1 MALPLV
7 SSSSIGSFTSMPP
20 RNQDLLLGS
29 SNCGRFNRVQCR
41 VVNKV
46 SDQTITRRSGNYQ
59 PALWDYNYIQSLR
72 GDFLV
77 ESYTQK
83 VDKLK
88 EDVRAML
95 VNKTMNRLDQ
105 LELVDTIQRL
115 GVDYV
120 FENEIRTILG
130 RIYND
135 KKHTNAS
142 SNNDL
147 YTEALEFRL
156 LRQHGFKV
164 PQEVFNIFK
173 DSQDNFEAC
182 LCEDMKGLLSLYE
195 ATFLGEEGES
205 ILEDARDFAGKHLK
219 QHVKYHNGD
228 YVSTL
233 ASHALELPLHWR
245 MPRLEARWYM
255 DVYQTK
261 QSTNPMLLEFAKMEY
276 NNLQAIHQEDLKRA
290 SEWSLQTGFKEKL
303 PFARDRISECFL
315 WSLGI
320 AMEPQYRYF
329 RPECSKLNQ
338 LITTIDDIYDVYGT
352 LDELELFTSAIERW
366 DINMMDKLPY
376 YMKLTFCALV
386 NFVNEASY
394 VALREQDVDIAYCL
408 KKSWIDLCK
417 AYFVEHKWYGSGYKP
432 TLQEY
437 LDNAWISIGANVIMV
452 HTYFLTANPITDK
465 AMESLKQEGYP
476 NIIKWSSVILRLADD
491 LETSPHE
498 VKRGDVPKSV
508 QCYMHE
514 TGASE
519 EESRAHTY
527 HLISE
532 AWKKMNGDGARD
544 TSFSRD
550 FVRMCMNL
558 GRMAQCFYQHGDGFG
573 IVDRETKGRFL
584 ALLVQPASL
593 P

>member
-1 MALPLV
+1 
-7 SSSSIGSFTSMPP
+7 MPP

-46 SDQTITRRSGNYQ
+46 CDQTITQRSGNYQ

-72 GDFLV
+72 SDFLV

-83 VDKLK
+83 IDKLK

-105 LELVDTIQRL
+105 LELIDTIQRL

-156 LRQHGFKV
+156 LRQ
-164 PQEVFNIFK
+164 PASQE
-173 DSQDNFEAC
+173 NFEAC
-182 LCEDMKGLLSLYE
+182 VCEDMKGLLSLYE

-219 QHVKYHNGD
+219 QHVKYRNGD

-290 SEWSLQTGFKEKL
+290 SEWSLHTGFKEKL
-303 PFARDRISECFL
+303 PFDEIDIRKCFL
-315 WSLGI
+315 VVTGT
-320 AMEPQYRYF
+320 AMEPQDAILHC
-329 RPECSKLNQ
+329 ECSKLNQ

-376 YMKLTFCALV
+376 YMKLTFFALV

-394 VALREQDVDIAYCL
+394 VALREQGVDIAYCL
-408 KKSWIDLCK
+408 KKSVLK
-417 AYFVEHKWYGSGYKP
+417 F
-432 TLQEY
+432 
-437 LDNAWISIGANVIMV
+437 
-452 HTYFLTANPITDK
+452 TY
-465 AMESLKQEGYP
+465 
-476 NIIKWSSVILRLADD
+476 IKKYIFCVSAF
-491 LETSPHE
+491 T
-498 VKRGDVPKSV
+498 
-508 QCYMHE
+508 
-514 TGASE
+514 
-519 EESRAHTY
+519 
-527 HLISE
+527 
-532 AWKKMNGDGARD
+532 
-544 TSFSRD
+544 
-550 FVRMCMNL
+550 
-558 GRMAQCFYQHGDGFG
+558 
-573 IVDRETKGRFL
+573 
-584 ALLVQPASL
+584 
-593 P
+593 